1 VIART
6 SVVLFVLL
14 PLSLGACSDGNASS
28 TSSVPESA
36 GETVVTSPPTLQAN
50 SIPPAITVQ
59 SVPASVTTAVA
70 VTGVPTT
77 VPRPTIATSTTFV
90 PGSTAPQQVTTTPST
105 PAPAGATALVDKDCA
120 AENNSGYD
128 LLHVK
133 VESLVSRY
141 RLTAQ
146 YSGDT
151 FQHDILISFD
161 LGASI
166 YLVTG
171 ELFEDGKGVA
181 QVASSGSSEG
191 VFLDPPQTISPGLVD
206 LTVRNDQIG
215 GISGTPFDVTVL
227 LKVDGVEIETCK

>member
-14 PLSLGACSDGNASS
+14 PLAIGACSDGTASS
-28 TSSVPESA
+28 TSSAPESA
-36 GETVVTSPPTLQAN
+36 RETVVTSPPTLQAN
-50 SIPPAITVQ
+50 SIP
-59 SVPASVTTAVA
+59 AVA
-70 VTGVPTT
+70 VPSVPGLDTTTVSVSGVPTT
-77 VPRPTIATSTTFV
+77 LARPTIATSTTLE
-90 PGSTAPQQVTTTPST
+90 PGSSAPQQVTTTPSA
-105 PAPAGATALVDKDCA
+105 PAPAGANALVDKDCA
-120 AENNSGYD
+120 AENTSGYD

-133 VESLVSRY
+133 VESLASRY
-141 RLTAQ
+141 RLTAR

-151 FQHDILISFD
+151 FQHDILITFD
-161 LGASI
+161 LGSSI

-181 QVASSGSSEG
+181 RVASSGSSEA
-191 VFLDPPQTISPGLVD
+191 VFLDPPQTITAGLVD

-215 GISGTPFDVTVL
+215 EVSGTPFDITVL